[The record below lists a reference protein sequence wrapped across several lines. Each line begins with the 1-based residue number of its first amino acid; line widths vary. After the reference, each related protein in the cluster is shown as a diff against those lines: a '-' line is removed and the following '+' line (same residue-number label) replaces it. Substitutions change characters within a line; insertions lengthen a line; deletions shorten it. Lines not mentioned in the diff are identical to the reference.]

1 MAGKGGG
8 RAACT
13 PALLCETT
21 TTTTTTATEV
31 TTAATASSGPARVQL
46 PERARGIVL
55 SLQLHELGHQ
65 LPGVLLGDNIMGR
78 KRCGLAEIAHPQ
90 STTKQHTG
98 PCWT

>member
-1 MAGKGGG
+1 MKY
-8 RAACT
+8 
-13 PALLCETT
+13 LEIYLIMYIIIL
-21 TTTTTTATEV
+21 TTTATEV

-78 KRCGLAEIAHPQ
+78 KRCGLAEIANPQ
-90 STTKQHTG
+90 SSTLV